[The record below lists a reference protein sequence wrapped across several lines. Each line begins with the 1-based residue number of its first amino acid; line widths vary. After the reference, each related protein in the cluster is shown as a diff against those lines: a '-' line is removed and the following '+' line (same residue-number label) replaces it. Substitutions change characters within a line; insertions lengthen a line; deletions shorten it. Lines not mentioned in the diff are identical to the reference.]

1 MSRPGKRFERR
12 SGRPGNGENM
22 PYHLTPEKPTVPS
35 WPSAGVPEPHRA
47 RAFVS
52 ESGGIAEARDLAAA
66 FCSQLSL
73 EWLAPITER
82 AAQDALLVVSELVTN
97 AGRHAPGPC
106 LLELEG
112 DDTGITVTVWDA
124 GHDLPRTYDRDP
136 GRVGGH
142 GMEIV
147 RLLCTSVTVEP
158 VPSGKR
164 IRARIDLPPV

>member
-1 MSRPGKRFERR
+1 
-12 SGRPGNGENM
+12 M
-22 PYHLTPEKPTVPS
+22 PYHLTPEKPTVPP
-35 WPSAGVPEPHRA
+35 WPTAGLPRLHRV
-47 RAFVS
+47 RVFDS
-52 ESGGIAEARDLAAA
+52 ESGSIAEARDLAAA
-66 FCSQLSL
+66 FCCQLSL

-82 AAQDALLVVSELVTN
+82 AAQAALLVVSELVTN

-106 LLELEG
+106 LLELQG

-124 GHDLPRTYDRDP
+124 GCDLPRTYNRDP
-136 GRVGGH
+136 DRVGGH

-164 IRARIDLPPV
+164 IRARIDLSPV